1 MKNMKKQFLTFFISS
16 ALAAATAFSSPQ
28 VAAAHAKLVSAEPAP
43 KSTITEPPKQLKLVF
58 SEKLQL
64 GTSVTVL
71 DASKQ
76 KVTLGE
82 SKIDADGKTFIVGLP
97 AKLASGGYTVQWRS
111 LSEDGHTERGS
122 YTFKLDAPNVL
133 ATKDGIGDV
142 SLKFALMAGKEAVS
156 CGKQV
161 AGLGS
166 KRSTAQLLDAR
177 FYLTNLRLISSDGKE
192 VPLALTA
199 DNKWQSK
206 GVALLDFED
215 ATGLCK
221 DGGTKETNNAVL
233 GKAPAGKYTGVAFD
247 LGLPFAMNHAD
258 VATAKTPLNVQAL
271 WWNWQ
276 FGYKFARIDLKTNS
290 PAPNDTFLIHLGST
304 GCGEVMAMDSHSAG
318 KTTMTMTE
326 TMKAMEAMA
335 DVPPAQPCKNTNL
348 VQVRLNNFDPSK
360 DVIVADLAALLNKV
374 NVAQPKPEPAGC
386 MSGTDDP
393 DCTGLFSNFGLSL
406 KTGACVNG
414 CKGQRLFR
422 VEAAKP

>member
-1 MKNMKKQFLTFFISS
+1 MKKQLLSFVCSL
-16 ALAAATAFSSPQ
+16 ALASATAFSGVQ
-28 VAAAHAKLVSAEPAP
+28 VAAAHAKLVSAEPA
-43 KSTITEPPKQLKLVF
+43 SNATITEPPKQLKLVF

-64 GTSVTVL
+64 GTSITVL

-76 KVTLGE
+76 KVALGKSRIE
-82 SKIDADGKTFIVGLP
+82 ADGKTFVVALP
-97 AKLASGGYTVQWRS
+97 NKLTSGSYTVQWKT
-111 LSEDGHTERGS
+111 LGEDGHTEKGS
-122 YTFKLDAPNVL
+122 YTFKLDAPNVTG
-133 ATKDGIGDV
+133 AV
-142 SLKFALMAGKEAVS
+142 NLKFALKAGKDSVT
-156 CGKQV
+156 CGKEV
-161 AGLGS
+161 IGLGS

-177 FYLTNLRLISSDGKE
+177 FYLTNLKLISADGKA

-206 GVALLDFED
+206 DVALLDFED

-221 DGGTKETNNAVL
+221 DGGTKDMNNAVT
-233 GKAPAGKYTGVAFD
+233 GKVPAGKYTGIAFD
-247 LGLPFAMNHAD
+247 LGLPFEMNHAD

-276 FGYKFARIDLKTNS
+276 FGYKFARLDLKTNS

-304 GCGEVMAMDSHSAG
+304 GCGEVMAMDKSKPA
-318 KTTMTMTE
+318 MTMTE

-335 DVPPAQPCKNTNL
+335 DQPPAQPCKNSNV

-360 DVIVADLAALLNKV
+360 DTIVADLATLLNRV

-393 DCTGLFSNFGLSL
+393 DCAGLFTNFGLSL
-406 KTGACVNG
+406 KTGACVND
-414 CKGQRLFR
+414 CKGQKLFR
-422 VEAAKP
+422 VEVAKP